1 MPDNHAEMQ
10 MQEPTPS
17 QETQFDDIDFND
29 GEGGFEDEKEE
40 KIDVEKNGE
49 IDDIFSKLDTEKQA
63 AVIKYAKSMVNDK
76 ENDDEVEETDED
88 EEMVNEIAN
97 NILDD
102 ISKKSSETKDKK
114 IRNTKITN
122 DNPFVAKRFSN

>member
-1 MPDNHAEMQ
+1 MPDNNAEMHT
-10 MQEPTPS
+10 QEPITS
-17 QETQFDDIDFND
+17 QETKFDDIDFND
-29 GEGGFEDEKEE
+29 GEGGFDDEKEE

-76 ENDDEVEETDED
+76 ENDDEVEETDEN
-88 EEMVNEIAN
+88 EEMVNEITN

-102 ISKKSSETKDKK
+102 MSKKSSETKDKK

-122 DNPFVAKRFSN
+122 DNPFVAKRFSK

>member
-17 QETQFDDIDFND
+17 QETQFDDIDFKD

-63 AVIKYAKSMVNDK
+63 AVIKYAKSMINDK

-102 ISKKSSETKDKK
+102 ISKKSSEIKDKK

>member
-1 MPDNHAEMQ
+1 MPNNHAEMQ

-17 QETQFDDIDFND
+17 QETQFDDMDFND

-76 ENDDEVEETDED
+76 ENDDEVEETDEN

-102 ISKKSSETKDKK
+102 MSKKSSETKDKK

-122 DNPFVAKRFSN
+122 DNPFVAKRFSK

>member
-1 MPDNHAEMQ
+1 MPNNHAEMQ

-17 QETQFDDIDFND
+17 QETQFDDMDFND

-76 ENDDEVEETDED
+76 ENDDEVEETDEN
-88 EEMVNEIAN
+88 EEMVNEITN

-102 ISKKSSETKDKK
+102 MSKKSSETKDKK

-122 DNPFVAKRFSN
+122 DNPFVAKRFSK